1 MRIRHIWKAHC
12 DKESR
17 IRLAC
22 IGVAKYLFS
31 VRLAL
36 LLLIPLIM
44 ATEVVHAHG
53 MSIAAVD
60 AGKIFSHWDYTISFE
75 DKAEKLSKSLE
86 ENNQERLAVIKELAK
101 RQQDMAANYQ
111 KGKVSMSAEEK
122 AAMDKSFKNLGRE
135 LKALEQNRVVYMTR
149 EQEKLSKLKA
159 ETSKSI
165 LVRIQK
171 EISIYA
177 KQQNFDMVI
186 EMQGHTTRNLPFFLH
201 LEGAVDITD
210 TIILRL
216 NQSHQ
221 DKLPK

>member
-1 MRIRHIWKAHC
+1 
-12 DKESR
+12 
-17 IRLAC
+17 
-22 IGVAKYLFS
+22 
-31 VRLAL
+31 
-36 LLLIPLIM
+36 M

>member
-1 MRIRHIWKAHC
+1 
-12 DKESR
+12 
-17 IRLAC
+17 
-22 IGVAKYLFS
+22 
-31 VRLAL
+31 
-36 LLLIPLIM
+36 M

-53 MSIAAVD
+53 MSIATVD
-60 AGKIFSHWDYTISFE
+60 AGKIFSHWDYTIRFE
-75 DKAEKLSKSLE
+75 DKVEKISKSLE
-86 ENNQERLAVIKELAK
+86 DNNQERLAVIKALAK
-101 RQQDMAANYQ
+101 RQQDMAAKYRDGQ
-111 KGKVSMSAEEK
+111 ASMKAEEK

-149 EQEKLSKLKA
+149 EQDKLSKLKA
-159 ETSKSI
+159 DTSKSI
-165 LVRIQK
+165 LARIQN

>member
-1 MRIRHIWKAHC
+1 M
-12 DKESR
+12 
-17 IRLAC
+17 LAC

-44 ATEVVHAHG
+44 AAEVVHAHG
-53 MSIAAVD
+53 MSIATVD
-60 AGKIFSHWDYTISFE
+60 AGKIFSHWDYTIRFE

-86 ENNQERLAVIKELAK
+86 NDNEERLAVIRELAK
-101 RQQDMAANYQ
+101 RQQGMAVKYRDGQA
-111 KGKVSMSAEEK
+111 SMSDEEK

-159 ETSKSI
+159 ETSKFI
-165 LVRIQK
+165 LGRIEE
-171 EISIYA
+171 EINVYA
-177 KQQNFDMVI
+177 KQQSFDMVI

-216 NQSHQ
+216 NQSNQ

>member
-1 MRIRHIWKAHC
+1 M
-12 DKESR
+12 
-17 IRLAC
+17 LAC
-22 IGVAKYLFS
+22 IDVAKYLFS

-53 MSIAAVD
+53 MSIATVD
-60 AGKIFSHWDYTISFE
+60 AGKIFSHWDYTIRFE
-75 DKAEKLSKSLE
+75 DKTEKRRKSLE
-86 ENNQERLAVIKELAK
+86 DNNKERLEVIKGLAK
-101 RQQDMAANYQ
+101 KQHDMAVKYRDGEA
-111 KGKVSMSAEEK
+111 SMSAEEK
-122 AAMDKSFKNLGRE
+122 AAMDKAFKNLGRE

-149 EQEKLSKLKA
+149 EQDKLSDLKA
-159 ETSKSI
+159 ETSKFI
-165 LVRIQK
+165 LGRIQE

-177 KQQNFDMVI
+177 KQENFDMVI

-210 TIILRL
+210 TVILRL
-216 NQSHQ
+216 NQSNQ